1 MNAHF
6 HYHCCVLDGV
16 FALDAAGTV
25 RFHEATELSQAR
37 IDAVQVKVR
46 RRVLKAF
53 VRRGWLEPDEAEEM
67 LDWEHNGGFSI
78 DGVWRQLT

>member
-1 MNAHF
+1 
-6 HYHCCVLDGV
+6 VLDGV